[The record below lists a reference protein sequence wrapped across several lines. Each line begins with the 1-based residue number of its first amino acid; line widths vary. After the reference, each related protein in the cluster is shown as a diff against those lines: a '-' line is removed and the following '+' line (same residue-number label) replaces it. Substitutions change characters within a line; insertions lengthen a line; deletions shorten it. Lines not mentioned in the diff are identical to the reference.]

1 MLTNETTCALARTK
15 ASRQAGRHARK
26 HARTHARTHTHT
38 HTPFQITRLT
48 DPYIQNLHKPAN
60 RRTPLHSNS
69 GSGQSGT
76 TRCRLPRLDRA
87 YRFHCLEPVTS
98 DNRTSRTGTARCQG
112 SRSVAPVSRARR
124 DHSGTVICGCTQ
136 TGIAPEGR
144 EPSP

>member
-38 HTPFQITRLT
+38 HTLPNHTTNRSIYSKLT
-48 DPYIQNLHKPAN
+48 QACESSHTSAL
-60 RRTPLHSNS
+60 SNS